1 MKTIFNDIVLIVFKW
16 WHFHWVSIHSIVIFW
31 CFQNIKENFRH
42 LRSIK
47 LEILSLFDIELE
59 IHFQLQNYNFRNWIV
74 SCEWAFDHVFN
85 FGVYSFFKKKRW
97 FFLLFNL
104 KFSWSDTK
112 LHSNSI
118 LSVRYWFLEFVLP
131 KSEHQNTL
139 N

>member
-74 SCEWAFDHVFN
+74 SSEWAFDHVFN
-85 FGVYSFFKKKRW
+85 FGVYSFFWKKDD
-97 FFLLFNL
+97 FFYYLIWNL
-104 KFSWSDTK
+104 VEVTRNCIQTQFYLCDIGS
-112 LHSNSI
+112 SNS
-118 LSVRYWFLEFVLP
+118 S
-131 KSEHQNTL
+131 SQNL
-139 N
+139 NIKIP